1 MRKCAVGV
9 KMIPT
14 VTIFEGDDEM
24 GMSIRRIIRTLAIAL
39 TMIACVP
46 NLAFA
51 AGGSD
56 KGYTVSTDW
65 VSGTTTYSFTRTD
78 DVNSIVA
85 NVEGDT
91 ILDFSKVEGKSQ
103 RSLLVTVKPQAEG
116 STVTVIGDPDIE
128 HYVNFAVEGADTHL
142 VLKDFRTTSYVNFSS
157 ATGSPSLVYDGAC
170 ALDQLFASSGIEALE
185 IKSSSPT
192 SHLDFGSTSA
202 EIDLTLSGNISL
214 DGRISCS
221 TLIVRDATVVCT
233 DPTASNDYR
242 SIIANKIHIENAII
256 NDISSIASFDYL
268 TSDDS
273 QDEFSTSSIAIKN
286 STIAFNANVFEG
298 NTGTAVLGNS
308 HTINIEGS
316 TVYGINANLTG
327 CLGGTFQ
334 KIIIKDSEVHAKSR
348 NSAAIGP
355 SDTLYSRYDEMGI
368 KNPSITIDNSVVEA
382 ASTYGSAIGMPWIN
396 PSSSSS
402 KPTDDACHLSITISG
417 SSNVTATSVAS
428 AAIGSGAEISYN
440 KVPDGGVEI
449 EVGAGDITWG
459 GTSGL
464 SLLTSMLDLFGI
476 NSESE
481 AETDIVEASGLRDE
495 CSVTIS
501 GTPIINAKSGSM
513 AIYAGA
519 VSSPETNVV
528 QTTMVLEDAYGTYAP
543 YAMETPGAVTTSNGG
558 KIGELGYGYASVAT
572 TDIGAQDG
580 ALYYAGEALT
590 NVDTGDNDFAII
602 ESGIESFYATPTVS
616 ITGSIA
622 LTNSNGTAL
631 EGIAAVGTTLKVD
644 LSGLKPSQAAR
655 TAHDGSFDGLTFT
668 WYRNGQLVTGEA
680 GNTYKL
686 TDSDNGAVVYCIVSG
701 TGFFKG
707 SVTSEAVVVSSET
720 AVAAPKLASRTTTS
734 ITLQDAGA
742 GFEYQLV
749 GENSAWQA
757 SATFSNLKPGTSYVF
772 VQKDVSGL
780 VSIPVTFMTVSE
792 SPSKSAFTIDYV
804 NETLSFPAGVNLYAD
819 SDCTDQLNGNS
830 SKLSISISDLIGDT
844 QTSVYARYATADP
857 TDLQSVTVITI
868 PARPSAPALEG
879 LTPKVTSTSISFT
892 GESGVAYR
900 LLANGTE
907 VKRIDAGGTLATTFD
922 NLEPSTTYTL
932 QARREASNSGSGNF
946 RSAIS
951 SIDITTTAA
960 APEAPTLSA
969 SARRDGEGYESV
981 TVGFSWKIA
990 NTNGA
995 TIGDYTI
1002 LAKQTGVT
1010 GDPITIDTVDADE
1023 STYETNTATTTELV
1037 PGQTYEFWLQAA
1049 WSASDS
1055 AESGT
1060 IESNKVTIS
1069 LPNLLPDPSDFKI
1082 GYVAETLTVP
1092 DGVNL
1097 YADSDCTEQITLDE
1111 HHAAS
1116 ITAYIAQ
1123 ANETPNS
1130 LYARYAS
1137 ADGDTEAVTEIKI
1150 PERRPVSLDDPLSL
1164 KITYESIF
1172 IVELAY
1178 ENAQYELIF
1187 VGNTINP
1194 TESEITSSGRINIT
1208 WDGLESDTT
1217 YTLYKRLNAVEAT
1230 DGQKGSFAAETSRD
1244 ITTRQAVA
1252 STGHIMIPAGP
1263 SRSRQ
1268 YDLTSLLSGA
1278 AISSVKETDDP
1289 SSILQF
1295 CGTAPQNQSAIILQL
1310 WTTEAGKT
1318 ATIRVEAQQ
1327 PDEGVYLFL
1336 DITIETVDALA
1347 ESDDGTL
1354 WVRLALDDAQQE
1366 QVEQAIG
1373 ITSDGDTSLETAFAL
1388 SPMNPVGGAEI
1399 TDAAAQ
1405 AIVFEFPSD
1414 SGIKPGTYSV
1424 YRIDPDS
1431 HSATKIDATKSDS
1444 SVTFTTEG
1452 SSAWYAI
1459 AYTAPKPTSHA
1470 IVVEQTENGSVSV
1483 AQNAVAGE
1491 TIIVTPSPIQG
1502 FNLDALTIT
1511 SNDTDV
1517 PTTSNPDGTYT
1528 FTMPDADVRIVTTF
1542 TAITPT
1548 APTLSAQVGEEPG
1561 TIDVTWTQSTD
1572 NGAVIT
1578 SYSLAVTSNDG
1589 QHVEG
1594 SPFAVEPDQSSYQL
1608 TGLTQGASYTL
1619 QLTSYNHDASAA
1631 SNAVSVDL
1639 PEPEEPKYTVNIAE
1653 EIENGSITISPT
1665 MAQEGALV
1673 TITASPAEGY
1683 ELDSVDVTDVN
1694 GTSVTTAKQEDG
1706 TITFQMPA
1714 SNVNVTAAFKQVD
1727 TGEDIDDK
1735 DLNGQLDK
1743 VLDEADGQE
1752 NVDAISLKSGAYE
1765 LTEDLS
1771 VANIAQQHNVELMTN
1786 ALYIGTDSQ
1795 AATVN
1800 LDLNGYSL
1808 NSDTCAIIVTE
1819 SSTLNLYDS
1828 GSSATGDDNRVG
1840 TISGKTGL
1848 SYTEDGKTYVYAGG
1862 VGVYGTFNMYGGQIS
1877 GNTATGDEG
1886 YGGGV
1891 YVFGGAT
1898 FNMYGGE
1905 ISGNTASTMGG
1916 GVAVRSAGDSAPAP
1930 SPMKVEDAEIND
1942 WETVDGGDIT
1952 AEMSADIDLMST
1964 PGTESFD
1971 SSDGTFSLYGGTI
1984 SNNQAPVG
1992 AGVHAGGK
2000 VTINA
2005 YATFPQAI
2013 TVSANRNDNLYVPA
2027 EKTIDLKGAPVSGS
2041 NIGVTM
2047 ENGSGKF
2054 AYSDADTAR
2063 NALASF
2069 TSDNGSYYVAS
2080 QSDGLALV
2088 VVPPP
2093 TYEPD
2098 VEIPS
2103 EGGTVTI
2110 DPRYPIEGDKVT
2122 ITPVPDEGMTVDE
2135 VSVVDRD
2142 GEPIDLVDNGDGT
2155 WTYVQPADQVTITVT
2170 FVCDGGPLC
2179 PSAHLED
2186 VDQSLWYHLSID
2198 WAVTTGTLV
2207 GYDDGTFGPDNPI
2220 TRAEM
2225 ATVLWRISDEPQR
2238 TYDLPEDCD
2247 PEAFYAEAVA
2257 WALAEEVFHGYGDG
2271 STFGPDNPLTREQ
2284 AACVLKNSADKLGID
2299 TSARADLS
2307 GYPDADEVSEWAEES
2322 LAWAVASDILHGF
2335 ELEDGTREIQPLR
2348 ACTRAEMAALLMNL
2362 SEKA

>member
-1 MRKCAVGV
+1 ML
-9 KMIPT
+9 PT
-14 VTIFEGDDEM
+14 ITMFEGDDEM
-24 GMSIRRIIRTLAIAL
+24 GMSIRRIIRTLAIVL
-39 TMIACVP
+39 TMIVCVP

-51 AGGSD
+51 ADGSD

-65 VSGTTTYSFTRTD
+65 VSGTTTYSFTRTE
-78 DVNSIVA
+78 DVNSVVA
-85 NVEGDT
+85 DLEGDS
-91 ILDFSKVEGKSQ
+91 ILDFTKLNEFSEDT
-103 RSLLVTVKPQAEG
+103 LYVTVRPQAAD
-116 STVTVIGDPDIE
+116 STVTVVGNPNVTNRVSLTVKGCNTRLI
-128 HYVNFAVEGADTHL
+128 
-142 VLKDFRTTSYVNFSS
+142 LKDFNNSANINFRD
-157 ATGSPSLVYDGAC
+157 ATGTLSLVYDGMC
-170 ALDQLFASSGIEALE
+170 AIDQLVVDPACDSLNISASSQIA
-185 IKSSSPT
+185 
-192 SHLDFGSTSA
+192 HLDLWFIND
-202 EIDLTLSGNISL
+202 EIDLTLSGSI
-214 DGRISCS
+214 
-221 TLIVRDATVVCT
+221 TLKGSITCDKLTVHDAAIECT
-233 DPTASNDYR
+233 ETDVSNDYR
-242 SIIANKIHIENAII
+242 NFIASQIHIEDSSI
-256 NDISSIASFDYL
+256 DGISSITSFDYL

-334 KIIIKDSEVHAKSR
+334 EIIIKDSEVHAKSKK
-348 NSAAIGP
+348 SAAIGP
-355 SDTLYSRYDEMGI
+355 SDALYSRYDEMGI

-396 PSSSSS
+396 PSSSTSIA
-402 KPTDDACHLSITISG
+402 DACHLSISISG
-417 SSNVTATSVAS
+417 SSNVTATSIAS
-428 AAIGSGAEISYN
+428 AAIGSGAKVYTN
-440 KVPDGGVEI
+440 KVPEDGVEI

-459 GTSGL
+459 ETSSL
-464 SLLTSMLDLFGI
+464 SLLTSMLNLFGI
-476 NSESE
+476 NSTSK
-481 AETDIVEASGLRDE
+481 AETDIVKATGLRDE

-501 GTPIINAKSGSM
+501 GSPIINAKSGTM
-513 AIYAGA
+513 AIYAGT
-519 VSSPETNVV
+519 VSSPDTNVV
-528 QTTMVLEDAYGTYAP
+528 QTTMVLADASGTYAP

-602 ESGIESFYATPTVS
+602 ESGIESFYATPTVG

-668 WYRNGQLVTGEA
+668 WYRNGQLITGEA

-707 SVTSEAVVVSSET
+707 SVTSEAIVVSSET
-720 AVAAPKLASRTTTS
+720 TVAAPQLASRTTSS
-734 ITLQDAGA
+734 ITLQNAGA
-742 GFEYQLV
+742 GYEYQLV
-749 GENSAWQA
+749 GDNSTWQTNT
-757 SATFSNLKPGTSYVF
+757 TFEGLQPGTSYVF
-772 VQKDVSGL
+772 VQKNAAGL
-780 VSIPVTFMTVSE
+780 VSTPVTFMTVSG

-819 SDCTDQLNGNS
+819 SDCIDQLNGNS
-830 SKLSISISDLIGDT
+830 SKLSINISDLIGDT
-844 QTSVYARYATADP
+844 ATNVFARYATADP

-868 PARPSAPALEG
+868 PARPEG
-879 LTPKVTSTSISFT
+879 PTLDAAVITVTSSSISFT
-892 GESGVAYR
+892 GESDVSYR

-907 VKRIDAGGTLATTFD
+907 VKRIEAGGTLATTFD
-922 NLEPSTTYTL
+922 NLEPSITYTL

-946 RSAIS
+946 RSNIS
-951 SIDITTTAA
+951 SIDITTAA
-960 APEAPTLSA
+960 EAPEAPEFA
-969 SARRDGEGYESV
+969 VNAKRDGEGYQSV
-981 TVGFSWKIA
+981 TVGFSWTTGS
-990 NTNGA
+990 TNGA
-995 TIGDYTI
+995 TIKGYTI
-1002 LAKQTGVT
+1002 LAKQKDGT
-1010 GDPITIDTVDADE
+1010 DNPITIATVNSDQ
-1023 STYETNTATTTELV
+1023 STYETSTTATTALK
-1037 PGQTYEFWLQAA
+1037 PGQTYEFYLEVTWNAGED
-1049 WSASDS
+1049 SETSTVASNT
-1055 AESGT
+1055 AT
-1060 IESNKVTIS
+1060 IT
-1069 LPNLLPDPSDFKI
+1069 LPNLLPDPSAFTI
-1082 GYVAETLTVP
+1082 GYAAETLTVP
-1092 DGVNL
+1092 EGVNL
-1097 YADSDCTEQITLDE
+1097 YADSACTEQITLDGQ
-1111 HHAAS
+1111 HTAS

-1137 ADGDTEAVTEIKI
+1137 ADGDTEAVSEIEI
-1150 PERRPVSLDDPLSL
+1150 PNRRSVSLNGLIDLDVS
-1164 KITYESIF
+1164 YNSIR
-1172 IVELAY
+1172 IVDWASDKAE
-1178 ENAQYELIF
+1178 YELKRGDGT
-1187 VGNTINP
+1187 VEP
-1194 TESEITSSGRINIT
+1194 TRQTSNETRINIT
-1208 WDGLESDTT
+1208 WDGLEHSTT
-1217 YTLYKRLNAVEAT
+1217 YILHKRVEAVEAT
-1230 DGQKGSFAAETSRD
+1230 GDNKGSFAAETSRD
-1244 ITTRQAVA
+1244 ITTAYAETR
-1252 STGHIMIPAGP
+1252 TNTILIPAGT
-1263 SRSRQ
+1263 SETRQ
-1268 YDLTSLLSGA
+1268 YDLSPLLDGA
-1278 AISSVKETDDP
+1278 NISTVREVDDPNSILFRCSKDTQNASAIS
-1289 SSILQF
+1289 
-1295 CGTAPQNQSAIILQL
+1295 LQL
-1310 WTTEAGKT
+1310 LIAEAGKT

-1327 PDEGVYLFL
+1327 PDEGGYLFL

-1347 ESDDGTL
+1347 ESEDGTL
-1354 WVRLALDDAQQE
+1354 WVRSALNDTQQE
-1366 QVEQAIG
+1366 QIKQAIG
-1373 ITSDGDTSLETAFAL
+1373 ITPDGDASLEAAFVL
-1388 SPMNPVGGAEI
+1388 SPMNPVGGAGI

-1414 SGIKPGTYSV
+1414 SDIKVGAYSV

-1431 HSATKIDATKSDS
+1431 HSATKIDASKSDS
-1444 SVTFTTEG
+1444 SVTFTAKGT
-1452 SSAWYAI
+1452 SAWYAI
-1459 AYTAPKPTSHA
+1459 TYTAPEPTSHA
-1470 IVVEQTENGSVSV
+1470 IVVEQTENGTVSV
-1483 AQNAVAGE
+1483 VQNAVAGE
-1491 TIIVTPSPIQG
+1491 TITVTPSPMQG

-1511 SNDTDV
+1511 SNGTDV
-1517 PTTSNPDGTYT
+1517 PATPNSDGTYT
-1528 FTMPDADVRIVTTF
+1528 FTMPDADVRIVATF
-1542 TAITPT
+1542 TAITPE

-1594 SPFAVEPDQSSYQL
+1594 SPFAIKPDQSSYQL

-1619 QLTSYNHDASAA
+1619 QLTSYNHDVSAI
-1631 SNAVSVDL
+1631 SYAVSIDL
-1639 PEPEEPKYTVNIAE
+1639 PEPEEPEYTVNIAE
-1653 EIENGSITISPT
+1653 GIENGSITTSPT

-1683 ELDSVDVTDVN
+1683 ELDSVSVTDEN

-1714 SNVNVTAAFKQVD
+1714 SNVNVTAAFKQVE

-1735 DLNGQLDK
+1735 DLNGKLDK
-1743 VLDEADGQE
+1743 VLDKADGQE
-1752 NVDAISLKSGAYE
+1752 NVDAISLKTGAYE
-1765 LTEDLS
+1765 LTDDLS
-1771 VANIAQQHNVELMTN
+1771 VGSIADAHDVKLMTN
-1786 ALYIGTDSQ
+1786 TLYIGT
-1795 AATVN
+1795 AATPATVD
-1800 LDLNGYSL
+1800 LDLRGYSL
-1808 NSDTCAIIVTE
+1808 DADTCAIIVTE
-1819 SSTLNLYDS
+1819 DSTLNLYDS
-1828 GSSATGDDNRVG
+1828 GSSATGDDIRVG

-1848 SYTEDGKTYVYAGG
+1848 TYTEDGKTYVYAGG
-1862 VGVYGTFNMYGGQIS
+1862 VGVYGTFNMFGGQIS

-1891 YVFGGAT
+1891 YVFGGAA

-1916 GVAVRSAGDSAPAP
+1916 GVAVRSADDSAPAP
-1930 SPMKVEDAEIND
+1930 NPMKVGEAEIND

-1952 AEMSADIDLMST
+1952 AEMSIDIALMST
-1964 PGTESFD
+1964 PDTASFD
-1971 SSDGTFSLYGGTI
+1971 SSDGTFNLYGGTI

-1992 AGVHAGGK
+1992 AGVHVGGK
-2000 VTINA
+2000 VTVNA
-2005 YATFPQAI
+2005 DATSPQAI
-2013 TVSANRNDNLYVPA
+2013 TVTANKNDNLYVPA
-2027 EKTIDLKGAPVSGS
+2027 EKTIDLKEAPVSGS
-2041 NIGVTM
+2041 KIGVTM

-2054 AYSDADTAR
+2054 ADSNAGTAR

-2069 TSDNGSYYVAS
+2069 TSDNGSYYVTS

-2103 EGGTVTI
+2103 GGGSVTI

-2198 WAVTTGTLV
+2198 WAVTTGTFV
-2207 GYDDGTFGPDNPI
+2207 GYDDGTFGPDNPL

-2271 STFGPDNPLTREQ
+2271 STFGPDDPLTREQ

-2307 GYPDADEVSEWAEES
+2307 GFPDADEVSEWAEES

>member
-1 MRKCAVGV
+1 MRKCVVGV

-128 HYVNFAVEGADTHL
+128 HYVHFAVEGADTHL

-185 IKSSSPT
+185 IKGSSPT

-221 TLIVRDATVVCT
+221 TLIVRDATIVCT

-242 SIIANKIHIENAII
+242 SIIANKIHIENATI
-256 NDISSIASFDYL
+256 NDISSITSFDYL

-316 TVYGINANLTG
+316 TVYGINASLTG

-334 KIIIKDSEVHAKSR
+334 KIIIKDSEVHAKSK

-355 SDTLYSRYDEMGI
+355 SDTLYSQYDEMGI
-368 KNPSITIDNSVVEA
+368 KNPSITIENSVVEA

-396 PSSSSS
+396 PSSSTSIA
-402 KPTDDACHLSITISG
+402 DACYLSISISG
-417 SSNVTATSVAS
+417 SSNVTATSIAS
-428 AAIGSGAEISYN
+428 AAIGSGAEVYTN
-440 KVPDGGVEI
+440 KVPEDGVEI

-459 GTSGL
+459 GAS
-464 SLLTSMLDLFGI
+464 SFNLLTSMLDLFGI
-476 NSESE
+476 NSGSK
-481 AETDIVEASGLRDE
+481 AETAIVEASGLRDE

-501 GTPIINAKSGSM
+501 GSPIINAKSGSI

-543 YAMETPGAVTTSNGG
+543 YAMETPGAVTTSNGS

-590 NVDTGDNDFAII
+590 NVDTSDNDFAITG
-602 ESGIESFYATPTVS
+602 SGIESFYATPTVG

-655 TAHDGSFDGLTFT
+655 TANDGSFDGLTFT
-668 WYRNGQLVTGEA
+668 WYRNGQSIDGALK
-680 GNTYKL
+680 NTYSL
-686 TDSDNGAVVYCIVSG
+686 TDGDKDAIINCVVSG
-701 TGFFKG
+701 KGLFKG
-707 SVTSEAVVVSSET
+707 SVASDAVVVSSAST
-720 AVAAPKLASRTTTS
+720 AAAPKLASRTTSS
-734 ITLQDAGA
+734 ITLQGA
-742 GFEYQLV
+742 GEGYTYQLV
-749 GENSAWQA
+749 GENTSWQTNT
-757 SATFSNLKPGTSYVF
+757 TFSNLKPGTSYVF
-772 VQKDVSGL
+772 VQKNAAGL
-780 VSIPVTFMTVSE
+780 VSTPVTFMTVSE
-792 SPSKSAFTIDYV
+792 SPSKSAFTVDYV
-804 NETLSFPAGVNLYAD
+804 NETLSFPAGVNLYKD

-830 SKLSISISDLIGDT
+830 SKLSISISDLICDT
-844 QTSVYARYATADP
+844 PTSVYARYATADP

-868 PARPSAPALEG
+868 PARSVAPALEG
-879 LTPKVTSTSISFT
+879 LTSSVTSTSISFT

-907 VKRIDAGGTLATTFD
+907 VKRIDAGGTLTTKFD

-981 TVGFSWKIA
+981 TVGFSWTIA

-995 TIGDYTI
+995 TIDGYTI
-1002 LAKQTGVT
+1002 LAKQADGTEN
-1010 GDPITIDTVDADE
+1010 PITIASVDADE
-1023 STYETNTATTTELV
+1023 SSYETNTATTTDLV

-1055 AESGT
+1055 AENGT
-1060 IESNKVTIS
+1060 VESNKVTIS
-1069 LPNLLPDPSDFKI
+1069 LPNLLPDPSAFTI
-1082 GYVAETLTVP
+1082 GYAAETLTVP

-1097 YADSDCTEQITLDE
+1097 YADSDCTKQIKLDE
-1111 HHAAS
+1111 HHTAS

-1137 ADGDTEAVTEIKI
+1137 ADGDTEAVSEIEI
-1150 PERRPVSLDDPLSL
+1150 PNRRSVSLNGLIDLAVS
-1164 KITYESIF
+1164 YNSIR
-1172 IVELAY
+1172 IVDWASDKAE
-1178 ENAQYELIF
+1178 YELKRGDDT
-1187 VGNTINP
+1187 VEP
-1194 TESEITSSGRINIT
+1194 TRQTSDETSINIT

-1217 YTLYKRLNAVEAT
+1217 YTLYKRLNAVEAAE
-1230 DGQKGSFAAETSRD
+1230 GQKGSFAAETSRD
-1244 ITTRQAVA
+1244 ITTRQAVT
-1252 STGHIMIPAGP
+1252 STGRIMIPADQ
-1263 SRSRQ
+1263 SNSRQ
-1268 YDLTSLLSGA
+1268 YDLTGLLNGA

-1289 SSILQF
+1289 SRILRF
-1295 CGTAPQNQSAIILQL
+1295 CGTAPHNQSAIILQL

-1327 PDEGVYLFL
+1327 PDEGDYLFL
-1336 DITIETVDALA
+1336 DIKIEAVDTLA

-1354 WVRLALDDAQQE
+1354 WVRSALDDAQQE

-1373 ITSDGDTSLETAFAL
+1373 ITSDGDASLEAAFVL
-1388 SPMNPVGGAEI
+1388 SPMNPVGGAVI
-1399 TDAAAQ
+1399 TDAAEQ
-1405 AIVFEFPSD
+1405 TVEFELSSD

-1431 HSATKIDATKSDS
+1431 HSAAKIDASKSDS
-1444 SVTFTTEG
+1444 GVTFTAKG

-1459 AYTAPKPTSHA
+1459 AYTAPEPASHT
-1470 IVVEQTENGSVSV
+1470 IVIEQTENGSVSV
-1483 AQNAVAGE
+1483 AQNAIAGE
-1491 TIIVTPSPIQG
+1491 IITVTPIPTPG
-1502 FNLDALTIT
+1502 FYLEALTIT
-1511 SNDTDV
+1511 SNGTDV
-1517 PTTSNPDGTYT
+1517 PATPNPDGTYN
-1528 FTMPDADVRIVTTF
+1528 FIMPDADVRIVATF
-1542 TAITPT
+1542 TAITPE

-1594 SPFAVEPDQSSYQL
+1594 SPFAIKPDQSSYQL

-1619 QLTSYNHDASAA
+1619 QLTSYNHDASAI
-1631 SNAVSVDL
+1631 SYAVSIDL
-1639 PEPEEPKYTVNIAE
+1639 PEPEEPEYTVSIAGG
-1653 EIENGSITISPT
+1653 IENGTIAINPT
-1665 MAQEGALV
+1665 KAQEGALV

-1683 ELDSVDVTDVN
+1683 ELDSVDVIDVN
-1694 GTSVTTAKQEDG
+1694 GTSVTTAKQENG

-1714 SNVNVTAAFKQVD
+1714 SNVNVTAAFKQVE

-1735 DLNGQLDK
+1735 NLNGQLDK

-1752 NVDAISLKSGAYE
+1752 NVDAISLKTGVYE
-1765 LTEDLS
+1765 LTGDLS
-1771 VANIAQQHNVELMTN
+1771 IGSIADAHDVKLMTN
-1786 ALYIGTDSQ
+1786 TLYIGTDTTP
-1795 AATVN
+1795 AMVN
-1800 LDLNGYSL
+1800 LDLRGYSL
-1808 NSDTCAIIVTE
+1808 DADTCAIIVTE
-1819 SSTLNLYDS
+1819 GSTLNLYDS
-1828 GSSATGDDNRVG
+1828 GSSATGDDIRVG

-1848 SYTEDGKTYVYAGG
+1848 TYTEDGKTYVYAGG
-1862 VGVYGTFNMYGGQIS
+1862 VGVYGTFNMFGGQIS

-1891 YVFGGAT
+1891 YVFGGAA

-1916 GVAVRSAGDSAPAP
+1916 GVAVRSADDSAPAP
-1930 SPMKVEDAEIND
+1930 NPMKVEEAEINN

-1964 PGTESFD
+1964 PDTASFD
-1971 SSDGTFSLYGGTI
+1971 SSDGTFNLYGGTI

-2000 VTINA
+2000 VTVNA
-2005 YATFPQAI
+2005 DATSPQAI
-2013 TVSANRNDNLYVPA
+2013 TVTANKNDNLYVPA

-2041 NIGVTM
+2041 KIGVTM

-2054 AYSDADTAR
+2054 ADSNADTAR

-2098 VEIPS
+2098 VEIP
-2103 EGGTVTI
+2103 GGGGSVTI
-2110 DPRYPIEGDKVT
+2110 DPRYPVEGDKVT

-2198 WAVTTGTLV
+2198 WAVTTGALV

-2271 STFGPDNPLTREQ
+2271 STFGPNDPLIREQ
-2284 AACVLKNSADKLGID
+2284 AACVLKNSADRLGID

-2307 GYPDADEVSEWAEES
+2307 GYPDADEVSEWAEGS

>member
-1 MRKCAVGV
+1 
-9 KMIPT
+9 MIL
-14 VTIFEGDDEM
+14 TITMFEGDDEM
-24 GMSIRRIIRTLAIAL
+24 GMSIRRIIRTLAIVL
-39 TMIACVP
+39 TMIVCVP

-78 DVNSIVA
+78 DVNSVVA
-85 NVEGDT
+85 DLEGDS
-91 ILDFSKVEGKSQ
+91 ILDFTKLNEFSEDT
-103 RSLLVTVKPQAEG
+103 LYMTVRPQAAD
-116 STVTVIGDPDIE
+116 STVTVVGNPN
-128 HYVNFAVEGADTHL
+128 VTNRVSLTVEGCNTRL
-142 VLKDFRTTSYVNFSS
+142 ILKDFNNSANINFRD
-157 ATGSPSLVYDGAC
+157 ATGKLSLVYDGMC
-170 ALDQLFASSGIEALE
+170 AIDQLVVDPACDSLNISAASQIA
-185 IKSSSPT
+185 
-192 SHLDFGSTSA
+192 HLDLWFISD
-202 EIDLTLSGNISL
+202 EIDLTLSGSITLEGSITCDKL
-214 DGRISCS
+214 TVHDAAIECS
-221 TLIVRDATVVCT
+221 ET
-233 DPTASNDYR
+233 DVSNDYR
-242 SIIANKIHIENAII
+242 NFIANQIHIEDSSI
-256 NDISSIASFDYL
+256 DGISSITSFDYL
-268 TSDDS
+268 RSENS

-334 KIIIKDSEVHAKSR
+334 EIIIKDSEVHAKSK
-348 NSAAIGP
+348 NSAAIGT

-396 PSSSSS
+396 PSSSTSIA
-402 KPTDDACHLSITISG
+402 DACHLSISISG
-417 SSNVTATSVAS
+417 SSNVTATSIAS
-428 AAIGSGAEISYN
+428 AAIGSGAKVYTN
-440 KVPDGGVEI
+440 KVPEDGVEI

-459 GTSGL
+459 ETSSL
-464 SLLTSMLDLFGI
+464 SLLTSMLNLFGI
-476 NSESE
+476 NSTSK
-481 AETDIVEASGLRDE
+481 AETDIVKATGLRDE

-501 GTPIINAKSGSM
+501 GSPIINAKSGTM
-513 AIYAGA
+513 AIYAGT
-519 VSSPETNVV
+519 VSSPDTNVV
-528 QTTMVLEDAYGTYAP
+528 QTTMVLADASGTYAP

-602 ESGIESFYATPTVS
+602 ESGIESFYATPTVG

-668 WYRNGQLVTGEA
+668 WYRNGQLITGEA

-707 SVTSEAVVVSSET
+707 SVTSEAIVVSSET
-720 AVAAPKLASRTTTS
+720 TVAAPQLASRTTSS
-734 ITLQDAGA
+734 ITLQNAGA
-742 GFEYQLV
+742 GYEYQLV
-749 GENSAWQA
+749 GDNSTWQTNT
-757 SATFSNLKPGTSYVF
+757 TFEGLQPGTSYVF
-772 VQKDVSGL
+772 VQKNAAGL
-780 VSIPVTFMTVSE
+780 VSTPVTFMTVSG

-819 SDCTDQLNGNS
+819 SDCIDQLNGNS
-830 SKLSISISDLIGDT
+830 SKLSINISDLIGDT
-844 QTSVYARYATADP
+844 ATNVFARYATADP

-868 PARPSAPALEG
+868 PARPEG
-879 LTPKVTSTSISFT
+879 PTLDAAVITVTSSSISFT
-892 GESGVAYR
+892 GESDVSYR

-907 VKRIDAGGTLATTFD
+907 VKRIEAGGTLATTFD

-946 RSAIS
+946 RSNIS
-951 SIDITTTAA
+951 SIDITTAA
-960 APEAPTLSA
+960 EAPEAPEFA
-969 SARRDGEGYESV
+969 VNAKRDGEGYQSV
-981 TVGFSWKIA
+981 TVGFSWTTGS
-990 NTNGA
+990 TNGA
-995 TIGDYTI
+995 TIKGYTI
-1002 LAKQTGVT
+1002 LAKQKDGT
-1010 GDPITIDTVDADE
+1010 DNPITIATVNSDQ
-1023 STYETNTATTTELV
+1023 STYETSTTATTALK
-1037 PGQTYEFWLQAA
+1037 PGQTYEFYLEVTWNAGED
-1049 WSASDS
+1049 SETSTVASNT
-1055 AESGT
+1055 AT
-1060 IESNKVTIS
+1060 IT
-1069 LPNLLPDPSDFKI
+1069 LPNLLPDPSAFTI
-1082 GYVAETLTVP
+1082 GYAAETLTVP
-1092 DGVNL
+1092 EGVNL
-1097 YADSDCTEQITLDE
+1097 YADSACTEQITLDGQ
-1111 HHAAS
+1111 HTAS

-1137 ADGDTEAVTEIKI
+1137 ADGDTEAVSEIEI
-1150 PERRPVSLDDPLSL
+1150 PNRRSVSLNGLIDLDVS
-1164 KITYESIF
+1164 YNSIR
-1172 IVELAY
+1172 IVDWASDKAE
-1178 ENAQYELIF
+1178 YELKRGDGT
-1187 VGNTINP
+1187 VEP
-1194 TESEITSSGRINIT
+1194 TRQTSNETRINIT
-1208 WDGLESDTT
+1208 WDGLEHSTT
-1217 YTLYKRLNAVEAT
+1217 YILHKRVEAVEAT
-1230 DGQKGSFAAETSRD
+1230 GDNKGSFAAETSRD
-1244 ITTRQAVA
+1244 ITTAYAETR
-1252 STGHIMIPAGP
+1252 TNTILIPAGT
-1263 SRSRQ
+1263 SETRQ
-1268 YDLTSLLSGA
+1268 YDLSPLLDGA
-1278 AISSVKETDDP
+1278 NISTVREVDDPNSILFRCSKDTQNASAIS
-1289 SSILQF
+1289 
-1295 CGTAPQNQSAIILQL
+1295 LQL
-1310 WTTEAGKT
+1310 LIAEAGKT

-1327 PDEGVYLFL
+1327 PDEEGYLFL
-1336 DITIETVDALA
+1336 DIKIEAVDALA

-1354 WVRLALDDAQQE
+1354 WVRSALDDAQQE
-1366 QVEQAIG
+1366 QVDQAIG
-1373 ITSDGDTSLETAFAL
+1373 ITPDGDASLEAAFVL

-1405 AIVFEFPSD
+1405 PIVFEFPSD
-1414 SGIKPGTYSV
+1414 SDIKVGTYSV
-1424 YRIDPDS
+1424 YRIDPDL

-1444 SVTFTTEG
+1444 SVTFTAKG

-1459 AYTAPKPTSHA
+1459 AYTAPEPTSHT
-1470 IVVEQTENGSVSV
+1470 IVVEQTENGTVSV
-1483 AQNAVAGE
+1483 VQNATAGE
-1491 TIIVTPSPIQG
+1491 TITVKPSPTQG

-1511 SNDTDV
+1511 SNGTDV
-1517 PTTSNPDGTYT
+1517 PATPNSDGTYT
-1528 FTMPDADVRIVTTF
+1528 FTMPDADVRIVATF
-1542 TAITPT
+1542 TAITPE

-1561 TIDVTWTQSTD
+1561 AIDVTWTQSTD

-1594 SPFAVEPDQSSYQL
+1594 SPFAIKPDQSSYQL

-1619 QLTSYNHDASAA
+1619 QLTSYNRDASAI
-1631 SNAVSVDL
+1631 SNTVSVDL
-1639 PEPEEPKYTVNIAE
+1639 PEPEEPEYTVNIAE
-1653 EIENGSITISPT
+1653 GIENGTIAVSPT
-1665 MAQEGALV
+1665 KAQEGTLV

-1683 ELDSVDVTDVN
+1683 KLDSVSVTDVN

-1714 SNVNVTAAFKQVD
+1714 SNVTVTATFKQVD
-1727 TGEDIDDK
+1727 AGEDIDDK

-1752 NVDAISLKSGAYE
+1752 NVDAISLKTGAYE
-1765 LTEDLS
+1765 LTGDLS
-1771 VANIAQQHNVELMTN
+1771 IGDIANAHNVELMTN
-1786 ALYIGTDSQ
+1786 TLYIGTGTNP
-1795 AATVN
+1795 ATVD
-1800 LDLNGYSL
+1800 LDLRGYSL
-1808 NSDTCAIIVTE
+1808 DADTCAIIVTE
-1819 SSTLNLYDS
+1819 GSTLNLYDS
-1828 GSSATGDDNRVG
+1828 GSSATGDDVRIG

-1848 SYTEDGKTYVYAGG
+1848 SYTEDGKTYTYAGG

-1898 FNMYGGE
+1898 FKMYGGE
-1905 ISGNTASTMGG
+1905 ISGNAASTNGG
-1916 GVAVRSAGDSAPAP
+1916 GVAVRSADDSAPAP
-1930 SPMKVEDAEIND
+1930 NPMKVGDAEIND

-1952 AEMSADIDLMST
+1952 AEMSVDIDLMST
-1964 PGTESFD
+1964 PDTASFD
-1971 SSDGTFSLYGGTI
+1971 SSDGTFNLYGGTI

-1992 AGVHAGGK
+1992 AGVYAGGK
-2000 VTINA
+2000 VTVNVDE
-2005 YATFPQAI
+2005 TSPQAI
-2013 TVSANRNDNLYVPA
+2013 TVSANKNDNLYVPA
-2027 EKTIDLKGAPVSGS
+2027 EKTIDLKGAPVSGT

-2054 AYSDADTAR
+2054 ADSDADTAR

-2069 TSDNGSYYVAS
+2069 TSDNGSYYVTS

-2098 VEIPS
+2098 IEIP
-2103 EGGTVTI
+2103 GGGGSVTI
-2110 DPRYPIEGDKVT
+2110 DSRYPIEGDKVT
-2122 ITPVPDEGMTVDE
+2122 INPVPDEGMTVDE

-2225 ATVLWRISDEPQR
+2225 ATVLWRVSDEPQR

-2257 WALAEEVFHGYGDG
+2257 WALSEEVFHGYGDG
-2271 STFGPDNPLTREQ
+2271 STFGPDDPLTREQ
-2284 AACVLKNSADKLGID
+2284 AACVLKNSADRLGID

>member
-1 MRKCAVGV
+1 MGTSMRRFVRV
-9 KMIPT
+9 
-14 VTIFEGDDEM
+14 
-24 GMSIRRIIRTLAIAL
+24 LAITLMLVAS
-39 TMIACVP
+39 IP
-46 NLAFA
+46 SLAFA
-51 AGGSD
+51 ADGTD
-56 KGYTVSTDW
+56 RGYTVSTDW
-65 VSGTTTYSFTRTD
+65 ISGTTTYSFTRTE
-78 DVNSIVA
+78 DVNSVVA
-85 NVEGDT
+85 DVEGDS
-91 ILDFSKVEGKSQ
+91 ILDFSGINDSSEDT
-103 RSLLVTVKPQAEG
+103 LYVTVRPQASD
-116 STVTVIGDPDIE
+116 STVTVIGNPS
-128 HYVNFAVEGADTHL
+128 VTNKVSLTVEGAGTCL
-142 VLKDFRTTSYVNFSS
+142 ILKDFNNS
-157 ATGSPSLVYDGAC
+157 ANVSFNNVTGSPSLVYDGMC
-170 ALDQLFASSGIEALE
+170 AIDQLVARSGCDSLDISAATQ
-185 IKSSSPT
+185 T
-192 SHLDFGSTSA
+192 SHLDLWFLSD
-202 EIDLTLSGNISL
+202 EIDLTLSGSITL
-214 DGRISCS
+214 DGSITCDTLTIHDARIEC
-221 TLIVRDATVVCT
+221 TETTV
-233 DPTASNDYR
+233 SNDYR
-242 SIIANKIHIENAII
+242 NFIAKQVRIEDSTVNG
-256 NDISSIASFDYL
+256 ISSITSFDYFRGDI
-268 TSDDS
+268 TQED
-273 QDEFSTSSIAIKN
+273 FSTSSITIEK

-334 KIIIKDSEVHAKSR
+334 EIVIKDSEVHAKSK

-368 KNPSITIDNSVVEA
+368 KNPSITIENSVVEA

-440 KVPDGGVEI
+440 KVPDGGIEI

-459 GTSGL
+459 GASSL
-464 SLLTSMLDLFGI
+464 NLLTSMLNLFGI
-476 NSESE
+476 NSGSE
-481 AETDIVEASGLRDE
+481 AETAIVEASGLRDE

-501 GTPIINAKSGSM
+501 GSPIINAKSGSM

-519 VSSPETNVV
+519 VSSSDTNVV
-528 QTTMVLEDAYGTYAP
+528 QTTMVFADASGTYKP
-543 YAMETPGAVTTSNGG
+543 YAMISPGEVTTENGS

-572 TDIGAQDG
+572 TNIGAQTSG
-580 ALYYAGEALT
+580 SLEFEGETLT
-590 NVDTGDNDFAII
+590 NVDTGSKEFTIT
-602 ESGIESFYATPTVS
+602 GFGVESFYVTPTVGIS
-616 ITGSIA
+616 GNVG
-622 LTNSNGTAL
+622 LTDSNGAAL
-631 EGIAAVGTTLKVD
+631 EGTAAVGKTLKVNLND
-644 LSGLKPSQAAR
+644 LQPTQATQR
-655 TAHDGSFDGLTFT
+655 GVDGSYEGLTFA
-668 WYRNGQLVTGEA
+668 WYRDGQPIEGETK
-680 GNTYKL
+680 NSYSL
-686 TDSDNGAVVYCIVSG
+686 TNNDNDKVVYCVVSG

-720 AVAAPKLASRTTTS
+720 TASVPQLASRTTSS
-734 ITLQDAGA
+734 ITLQNAGA
-742 GFEYQLV
+742 GYEYRLV
-749 GENSAWQA
+749 GKSSSWQ
-757 SATFSNLKPGTSYVF
+757 STTTFNNLRPGTSYVF
-772 VQKDVSGL
+772 VQKDASGL

-792 SPSKSAFTIDYV
+792 SPSKSAFTIDYI
-804 NETLSFPAGVNLYAD
+804 NEALSFPAGVNLYAG
-819 SDCTDQLNGNS
+819 SDCTDQLNENS

-844 QTSVYARYATADP
+844 PTNVYARYATADP
-857 TDLQSVTVITI
+857 TDLQSVAEITI
-868 PARPSAPALEG
+868 PARPAAPALEG
-879 LTPKVTSTSISFT
+879 LTPTVTSTSISFT
-892 GESGVAYR
+892 GNEDIAYR
-900 LLANGTE
+900 LLANGAE
-907 VKRIDAGGTLATTFD
+907 VKRIDAGGTPAITFD

-932 QARREASNSGSGNF
+932 QARREANNSGSGNF

-951 SIDITTTAA
+951 SIDISTTAA

-981 TVGFSWKIA
+981 TVGFSWTIA

-995 TIGDYTI
+995 TIGSYTI

-1010 GDPITIDTVDADE
+1010 GDPITIDTVDAAK
-1023 STYETNTATTTELV
+1023 STYETNAATTTDLV
-1037 PGQTYEFWLQAA
+1037 PGQAYEFWLQAA

-1060 IESNKVTIS
+1060 VESNQVTIT
-1069 LPNLLPDPSDFKI
+1069 LPNLLPDPSAFTI
-1082 GYVAETLTVP
+1082 GYAAETLTVP
-1092 DGVNL
+1092 EGVNL
-1097 YADSDCTEQITLDE
+1097 YADSGCSKQITLDE
-1111 HHAAS
+1111 HHTAS

-1137 ADGDTEAVTEIKI
+1137 AGNDIEAVTEIEI
-1150 PERRPVSLDDPLSL
+1150 PKRRSVSLDKPINLAVS
-1164 KITYESIF
+1164 YNSIR
-1172 IVELAY
+1172 IVDWASDKAE
-1178 ENAQYELIF
+1178 YELKRGDDT
-1187 VGNTINP
+1187 VKP
-1194 TESEITSSGRINIT
+1194 TRQTSDENRINIT
-1208 WDGLESDTT
+1208 WDGLERSTT
-1217 YTLYKRLNAVEAT
+1217 YILHKRVEAVEAT
-1230 DGQKGSFAAETSRD
+1230 GDNKGSFAAETSRD
-1244 ITTRQAVA
+1244 ITTRQVVA
-1252 STGHIMIPAGP
+1252 STGRIMIPAGP

-1278 AISSVKETDDP
+1278 AISSVKETNDP

-1310 WTTEAGKT
+1310 WTTEAGET

-1327 PDEGVYLFL
+1327 PDEGDYLFL
-1336 DITIETVDALA
+1336 DITIEAVDALA

-1354 WVRLALDDAQQE
+1354 WVRSALNDTQQE
-1366 QVEQAIG
+1366 QIKQAIG
-1373 ITSDGDTSLETAFAL
+1373 ITSDGETSLETAFAL
-1388 SPMNPVGGAEI
+1388 SPMNPVGGSEI
-1399 TDAAAQ
+1399 TNAAEQ
-1405 AIVFEFPSD
+1405 TVEFELSSD

-1424 YRIDPDS
+1424 YRIDPNS
-1431 HSATKIDATKSDS
+1431 HSAAKIDASKSDS
-1444 SVTFTTEG
+1444 GVTFTAKG

-1459 AYTAPKPTSHA
+1459 AYTVPEPTSHA

-1483 AQNAVAGE
+1483 AQNAIVGE
-1491 TIIVTPSPIQG
+1491 IITVTPRPTPG
-1502 FNLDALTIT
+1502 FYLEALTIT
-1511 SNDTDV
+1511 SNGTNV
-1517 PTTSNPDGTYT
+1517 PATPNSDGTYT
-1528 FTMPDADVRIVTTF
+1528 FTMPDADVRIVATF
-1542 TAITPT
+1542 TAITPD

-1589 QHVEG
+1589 RHVEG

-1608 TGLTQGASYTL
+1608 TGLTQGESFTL

-1631 SNAVSVDL
+1631 SIAVSIDL
-1639 PEPEEPKYTVNIAE
+1639 PEPEEPEYTVNIAE
-1653 EIENGSITISPT
+1653 GIENGAIAVSPT
-1665 MAQEGALV
+1665 KAQEGTLV

-1714 SNVNVTAAFKQVD
+1714 SNVNVTAAFKQVE

-1735 DLNGQLDK
+1735 NLNGQLDK

-1752 NVDAISLKSGAYE
+1752 NVDAISLKTGAYE
-1765 LTEDLS
+1765 LTGDLS
-1771 VANIAQQHNVELMTN
+1771 IGDIANAHNVELMTN
-1786 ALYIGTDSQ
+1786 TLYIGTGTTPE
-1795 AATVN
+1795 TVA
-1800 LDLNGYSL
+1800 LDLRGYSL
-1808 NSDTCAIIVTE
+1808 DADTCAIIVTE
-1819 SSTLNLYDS
+1819 GSTLNLYDS
-1828 GSSATGDDNRVG
+1828 GSSSTGDDSHVG

-1848 SYTEDGKTYVYAGG
+1848 SYTQDGRTYTYAGG
-1862 VGVYGTFNMYGGQIS
+1862 VGVYGTFNMHGGSIAN
-1877 GNTATGDEG
+1877 NTATGDEG

-1905 ISGNTASTMGG
+1905 ISGNSATTFGG
-1916 GVAVRSAGDSAPAP
+1916 GVAVRSADDTTPAP
-1930 SPMKVEDAEIND
+1930 NPMKIGDAEIDD
-1942 WETVDGGDIT
+1942 WEIVDGGDIT
-1952 AEMSADIDLMST
+1952 AEMSLDIDLMST
-1964 PGTESFD
+1964 PDATSFD
-1971 SSDGTFSLYGGTI
+1971 SSDGTFNLYGGII
-1984 SNNQAPVG
+1984 SNNSAPSG
-1992 AGVHAGGK
+1992 AGIYVGGSINISSNATAPEAIN
-2000 VTINA
+2000 VT
-2005 YATFPQAI
+2005 
-2013 TVSANRNDNLYVPA
+2013 ANKSDNLYVPA
-2027 EKTIDLKGAPVSGS
+2027 NRMVTVPGAPTSGS
-2041 NIGVTM
+2041 KIGVTM
-2047 ENGSGKF
+2047 EHGSGKF
-2054 AYSDADTAR
+2054 ADATADIAR
-2063 NALASF
+2063 GALASF
-2069 TSDNGSYYVAS
+2069 TSDNGSYYVTS

-2098 VEIPS
+2098 VEIP
-2103 EGGTVTI
+2103 GGGGSVTI

-2135 VSVVDRD
+2135 AFVVDRD

-2271 STFGPDNPLTREQ
+2271 STFGPDDPLTREQ
-2284 AACVLKNSADKLGID
+2284 AACVLKNSADRLGID

-2322 LAWAVASDILHGF
+2322 LAWAVASDILHGC

>member
-1 MRKCAVGV
+1 
-9 KMIPT
+9 
-14 VTIFEGDDEM
+14 M
-24 GMSIRRIIRTLAIAL
+24 GMSIRRIIRTLAIVL
-39 TMIACVP
+39 TMIVCVP

-56 KGYTVSTDW
+56 KGYSVSTDW

-116 STVTVIGDPDIE
+116 STVTVIGDPNIE
-128 HYVNFAVEGADTHL
+128 HYVNIAVEGTDTHL
-142 VLKDFRTTSYVNFSS
+142 VLKDFRTTSYVSFSS
-157 ATGSPSLVYDGAC
+157 ATGSPSLVYDGVC
-170 ALDQLFASSGIEALE
+170 ALNLLFANSGIETLE
-185 IKSSSPT
+185 IKGSSPT

-202 EIDLTLSGNISL
+202 EIDLILSGNISL
-214 DGRISCS
+214 NGSVSCDKL
-221 TLIVRDATVVCT
+221 TVCDATIVCT
-233 DPTASNDYR
+233 DPTATNDYR
-242 SIIANKIHIENAII
+242 NVIANKIHIENTTI
-256 NDISSIASFDYL
+256 NDISSITSFDYL

-286 STIAFNANVFEG
+286 STIVFNANVFEG

-334 KIIIKDSEVHAKSR
+334 KIIIKDSEVHARSR

-368 KNPSITIDNSVVEA
+368 KNPSITIYNSVVEA

-396 PSSSSS
+396 PSSSTSIA
-402 KPTDDACHLSITISG
+402 DACHLSISISG
-417 SSNVTATSVAS
+417 SSNVTATSIAS
-428 AAIGSGAEISYN
+428 AAIGSGAEVYTN
-440 KVPDGGVEI
+440 KVPEDGVEI

-459 GTSGL
+459 GTSSL
-464 SLLTSMLDLFGI
+464 SLLSSMLDLFGI

-513 AIYAGA
+513 AIYAGKI
-519 VSSPETNVV
+519 SSPDTNVV
-528 QTTMVLEDAYGTYAP
+528 QTTMVLADASGTYAP
-543 YAMETPGAVTTSNGG
+543 YAMETPGAVTTTNGT

-580 ALYYAGEALT
+580 ALKYGDEELT
-590 NVDTGDNDFAII
+590 NVDTGNNDFTISG
-602 ESGIESFYATPTVS
+602 SGIESFYATPTLS
-616 ITGSIA
+616 ISGNIELTDASGS
-622 LTNSNGTAL
+622 AL
-631 EGIAAVGTTLKVD
+631 EGTVTPGTTLKVN
-644 LSGLKPSQAAR
+644 LNGLKPSQAAR
-655 TAHDGSFDGLTFT
+655 TANDGSFDGLTFT
-668 WYRNGQLVTGEA
+668 WYRNGQSIDGALK
-680 GNTYKL
+680 NTYSL
-686 TDSDNGAVVYCIVSG
+686 TDGDKDAIINCVVSG
-701 TGFFKG
+701 KGFFKG
-707 SVTSEAVVVSSET
+707 SVASDAVVVSSAST
-720 AVAAPKLASRTTTS
+720 AAAPKLASRTTSS
-734 ITLQDAGA
+734 ITLQGA
-742 GFEYQLV
+742 GEGYTYQLV
-749 GENSAWQA
+749 GENTSWQTNT
-757 SATFSNLKPGTSYVF
+757 TFSNLKPGTSYVF
-772 VQKDVSGL
+772 VQKNASGIVST
-780 VSIPVTFMTVSE
+780 PVTFMTVSE
-792 SPSKSAFTIDYV
+792 SPSKSAFTIDNV
-804 NETLSFPAGVNLYAD
+804 NETLSFPAGVNLYSD
-819 SDCTDQLNGNS
+819 SDCTYQLNGNS

-844 QTSVYARYATADP
+844 QKSVYARYATADP

-868 PARPSAPALEG
+868 PARPAAPALEG
-879 LTPKVTSTSISFT
+879 LTPMVTSTSISFT
-892 GESGVAYR
+892 GDSDVSYR
-900 LLANGTE
+900 LLANGAE
-907 VKRIDAGGTLATTFD
+907 VKRVDAGGTLAITFD
-922 NLEPSTTYTL
+922 NLKPSTAYTL
-932 QARREASNSGSGNF
+932 QARCEASNSGSGNF

-951 SIDITTTAA
+951 SIDIITAA
-960 APEAPTLSA
+960 TAPEAPALSA

-981 TVGFSWKIA
+981 TVGFSWTMA

-995 TIGDYTI
+995 TIGGYTI
-1002 LAKQTGVT
+1002 LAKQADGAEN
-1010 GDPITIDTVDADE
+1010 PITIASVDADE
-1023 STYETNTATTTELV
+1023 SSYETNTATITDLV

-1055 AESGT
+1055 AENGT
-1060 IESNKVTIS
+1060 IESNQMTIT

-1097 YADSDCTEQITLDE
+1097 YADSACTEQITLDGQ
-1111 HHAAS
+1111 HTAS

-1123 ANETPNS
+1123 ANENPNS

-1137 ADGDTEAVTEIKI
+1137 ADGDTEAVTEIEI
-1150 PERRPVSLDDPLSL
+1150 PKRRPVSLDDPLSL

-1187 VGNTINP
+1187 AGNTINP

-1310 WTTEAGKT
+1310 WTTEAEKT

-1327 PDEGVYLFL
+1327 PDEGDYLFL
-1336 DITIETVDALA
+1336 DITIEAVDALA

-1354 WVRLALDDAQQE
+1354 WVRSALDDTQQE
-1366 QVEQAIG
+1366 QIKQAIG

-1388 SPMNPVGGAEI
+1388 SPMNPVGGSEI
-1399 TDAAAQ
+1399 TNAAEQ
-1405 AIVFEFPSD
+1405 TVEFELSSD

-1431 HSATKIDATKSDS
+1431 HSATKIDASKSDS
-1444 SVTFTTEG
+1444 GVTFTAKG

-1459 AYTAPKPTSHA
+1459 TYTAPEPTSHA
-1470 IVVEQTENGSVSV
+1470 IVVEQTENGTVSV
-1483 AQNAVAGE
+1483 AQNAIAE
-1491 TIIVTPSPIQG
+1491 EIITVTPIPTPG
-1502 FNLDALTIT
+1502 FYLDALTIT
-1511 SNDTDV
+1511 SNGTDV

-1528 FTMPDADVRIVTTF
+1528 FTMPDADVRIVATF
-1542 TAITPT
+1542 TAITPN

-1594 SPFAVEPDQSSYQL
+1594 SPLAVEPDQSSYQL
-1608 TGLTQGASYTL
+1608 TGLTQGERYTL

-1631 SNAVSVDL
+1631 SIAVSIDL
-1639 PEPEEPKYTVNIAE
+1639 PEPEEPEYTVNIAE
-1653 EIENGSITISPT
+1653 GIENGAIAVSPT
-1665 MAQEGALV
+1665 KAQEGTLV

-1735 DLNGQLDK
+1735 DLNGQLDN

-1752 NVDAISLKSGAYE
+1752 NVDAISLKTGAYE
-1765 LTEDLS
+1765 LTSDLS
-1771 VANIAQQHNVELMTN
+1771 VGSIADAHDVKLMTN
-1786 ALYIGTDSQ
+1786 TLYIGTDTTP
-1795 AATVN
+1795 ATVD
-1800 LDLNGYSL
+1800 LDLRGYSL
-1808 NSDTCAIIVTE
+1808 DADTCAIIVTE
-1819 SSTLNLYDS
+1819 GSMLNLYDS
-1828 GSSATGDDNRVG
+1828 GSSATGDDVRVG

-1848 SYTEDGKTYVYAGG
+1848 TYTEDGKTYVYAGG
-1862 VGVYGTFNMYGGQIS
+1862 VGVYGTFNMFGGQIS

-1891 YVFGGAT
+1891 YVFGGAA
-1898 FNMYGGE
+1898 FNMFGGE
-1905 ISGNTASTMGG
+1905 ISGNAASTNGG
-1916 GVAVRSAGDSAPAP
+1916 GVAVRSADDSAPAP
-1930 SPMKVEDAEIND
+1930 SSMKVGDAEIND

-1952 AEMSADIDLMST
+1952 AEMSVDIALMST
-1964 PGTESFD
+1964 PDTASFD
-1971 SSDGTFSLYGGTI
+1971 SSDGTFNLYGGTI

-1992 AGVHAGGK
+1992 AGVHVGGK
-2000 VTINA
+2000 VTVNA
-2005 YATFPQAI
+2005 DATPPQAI
-2013 TVSANRNDNLYVPA
+2013 IVSANRNDNLYVPA

-2054 AYSDADTAR
+2054 ADSDADTAR

-2098 VEIPS
+2098 VEIP
-2103 EGGTVTI
+2103 GGGGSVTI
-2110 DPRYPIEGDKVT
+2110 DPRYPVEGDKVT

-2135 VSVVDRD
+2135 VFVVDRD

-2271 STFGPDNPLTREQ
+2271 STFGPDDLLTREQ
-2284 AACVLKNSADKLGID
+2284 AACVLKNSADRLGID

-2307 GYPDADEVSEWAEES
+2307 RYPDADEVSEWAEES

>member
-1 MRKCAVGV
+1 MRKCVVGV
-9 KMIPT
+9 KMLPT
-14 VTIFEGDDEM
+14 ITMFEGDDEM
-24 GMSIRRIIRTLAIAL
+24 GMSIRRIIRTLAIVL
-39 TMIACVP
+39 TMIVCVP

-51 AGGSD
+51 ADGSD

-65 VSGTTTYSFTRTD
+65 VSGTTTYSFTRTE
-78 DVNSIVA
+78 DVNSVVA
-85 NVEGDT
+85 DLEGDS
-91 ILDFSKVEGKSQ
+91 ILDFTKLNEFSEDT
-103 RSLLVTVKPQAEG
+103 LYVTVRPQAAD
-116 STVTVIGDPDIE
+116 STVTVVGNPN
-128 HYVNFAVEGADTHL
+128 VTNRVSLTVEGCNTRL
-142 VLKDFRTTSYVNFSS
+142 ILKDFNNSANINFRG
-157 ATGSPSLVYDGAC
+157 ATGTLSLVYDGMC
-170 ALDQLFASSGIEALE
+170 AIDQLVVDPACDSLKISASSQIA
-185 IKSSSPT
+185 
-192 SHLDFGSTSA
+192 HLDLWFIND
-202 EIDLTLSGNISL
+202 EIDLTLSGSI
-214 DGRISCS
+214 
-221 TLIVRDATVVCT
+221 TLKGSITCDKLTVHDAAIECT
-233 DPTASNDYR
+233 ETDVSNDYR
-242 SIIANKIHIENAII
+242 NFIANQIHIEDSSI
-256 NDISSIASFDYL
+256 DGISSITSFDYL

-396 PSSSSS
+396 PSSSTSIA
-402 KPTDDACHLSITISG
+402 DACHLSISISG
-417 SSNVTATSVAS
+417 SSNVTATSIAS
-428 AAIGSGAEISYN
+428 AAIGSGAEVYTN
-440 KVPDGGVEI
+440 KVPEDGVEI

-459 GTSGL
+459 GASSLNLL
-464 SLLTSMLDLFGI
+464 SSMLNLFGI
-476 NSESE
+476 NSTSK
-481 AETDIVEASGLRDE
+481 AETDIVKATGLRDE

-501 GTPIINAKSGSM
+501 GTPIINAKSGSI

-519 VSSPETNVV
+519 VSSPENNVV

-602 ESGIESFYATPTVS
+602 ESGIESFYATPTVG

-707 SVTSEAVVVSSET
+707 SVTSEAIVVSSET
-720 AVAAPKLASRTTTS
+720 TVAAPQLASRTTSS
-734 ITLQDAGA
+734 ITLQDAGE
-742 GFEYQLV
+742 GYEYQLV
-749 GENSAWQA
+749 GENSAWQTNT
-757 SATFSNLKPGTSYVF
+757 TFSNLKPGTSYVF
-772 VQKDVSGL
+772 VQKNASGL
-780 VSIPVTFMTVSE
+780 VSTPVTFMTVSE

-804 NETLSFPAGVNLYAD
+804 NETLSFPAGVDLY
-819 SDCTDQLNGNS
+819 SDKECNQPLNGNS

-844 QTSVYARYATADP
+844 QKSVYARYATADP

-868 PARPSAPALEG
+868 PARPAAPALEG
-879 LTPKVTSTSISFT
+879 LTPMVTSTSISFT
-892 GESGVAYR
+892 GDSDVSYR
-900 LLANGTE
+900 LLANGAE
-907 VKRIDAGGTLATTFD
+907 VKRVDAGGTLAITFD
-922 NLEPSTTYTL
+922 NLKPSTAYTL
-932 QARREASNSGSGNF
+932 QARCEASNSGSGNF

-951 SIDITTTAA
+951 SIDITTAA
-960 APEAPTLSA
+960 TAPEAPALSA

-981 TVGFSWKIA
+981 TVGFSWTIA

-995 TIGDYTI
+995 TIGGYTI
-1002 LAKQTGVT
+1002 LAKQADGAEN
-1010 GDPITIDTVDADE
+1010 PITIASVDADE
-1023 STYETNTATTTELV
+1023 SSYETNTATTTELV

-1049 WSASDS
+1049 WSVSDS
-1055 AESGT
+1055 AENGT
-1060 IESNKVTIS
+1060 VESNKVTIS
-1069 LPNLLPDPSDFKI
+1069 LPNLLPDPSVFKI
-1082 GYVAETLTVP
+1082 GYIAETLTVP

-1097 YADSDCTEQITLDE
+1097 YADSDCTKQIILDE
-1111 HHAAS
+1111 HHTAS

-1137 ADGDTEAVTEIKI
+1137 ADGDTEAVSEIEI
-1150 PERRPVSLDDPLSL
+1150 PNRPSVSLNGLIDLDVS
-1164 KITYESIF
+1164 YNSIR
-1172 IVELAY
+1172 IVDWASDKAE
-1178 ENAQYELIF
+1178 YELKRGDDT
-1187 VGNTINP
+1187 VEP
-1194 TESEITSSGRINIT
+1194 TRQTSDETRINIT
-1208 WDGLESDTT
+1208 WDGLEHSTT
-1217 YTLYKRLNAVEAT
+1217 YILHKRVEAVEAT
-1230 DGQKGSFAAETSRD
+1230 GDNKGSFAAETSRD
-1244 ITTRQAVA
+1244 ITTAYAETR
-1252 STGHIMIPAGP
+1252 TNTILIPAGT
-1263 SRSRQ
+1263 SETRQ
-1268 YDLTSLLSGA
+1268 YDLSPLLDGA
-1278 AISSVKETDDP
+1278 NISTVREVDDPNSILFRCSKDTQNASAIS
-1289 SSILQF
+1289 
-1295 CGTAPQNQSAIILQL
+1295 LQL
-1310 WTTEAGKT
+1310 LIAEAGKT

-1327 PDEGVYLFL
+1327 PDEGGYLFL
-1336 DITIETVDALA
+1336 DITIEAVDALA

-1354 WVRLALDDAQQE
+1354 WVRSALDDAQQE
-1366 QVEQAIG
+1366 QIKQAIG

-1399 TDAAAQ
+1399 TDAAEQ
-1405 AIVFEFPSD
+1405 TVEFELSSD

-1424 YRIDPDS
+1424 YRIDPNS
-1431 HSATKIDATKSDS
+1431 HSAAKIDASKSDS
-1444 SVTFTTEG
+1444 GVTFTAKG

-1459 AYTAPKPTSHA
+1459 AYTAPEPTSHA

-1491 TIIVTPSPIQG
+1491 TITVTPSPIQG

-1511 SNDTDV
+1511 SNGTDV
-1517 PTTSNPDGTYT
+1517 PATPNSDGTYA
-1528 FTMPDADVRIVTTF
+1528 FTMPDADVRIVATF
-1542 TAITPT
+1542 AAITPD

-1594 SPFAVEPDQSSYQL
+1594 SPLAINPDQSSYQL

-1619 QLTSYNHDASAA
+1619 QLTSYNHDTS
-1631 SNAVSVDL
+1631 AVSNEVAVTL
-1639 PEPEEPKYTVNIAE
+1639 PEPEQPRFTVSVASDIKHGTVAV
-1653 EIENGSITISPT
+1653 SPDQ
-1665 MAQEGALV
+1665 AQEGALV
-1673 TITASPAEGY
+1673 TVTASPEEGY
-1683 ELDSVDVTDVN
+1683 ELESVGASAEDGSSITP
-1694 GTSVTTAKQEDG
+1694 AKQDDG
-1706 TITFQMPA
+1706 SFTFQMPA
-1714 SNVNVTAAFKQVD
+1714 SDVTVTASFKQKE
-1727 TGEDIDDK
+1727 TGEDVDDK

-1743 VLDEADGQE
+1743 AFD
-1752 NVDAISLKSGAYE
+1752 DAQGGIDAVSLKTGTYE

-1819 SSTLNLYDS
+1819 GSTLNLYDS
-1828 GSSATGDDNRVG
+1828 GSSATGDDVRVG

-1930 SPMKVEDAEIND
+1930 SPMKVEDAEITD

-1952 AEMSADIDLMST
+1952 AEMSVDIALMST
-1964 PGTESFD
+1964 PDTASFD
-1971 SSDGTFSLYGGTI
+1971 SSDGTFNLYGGTI

-1992 AGVHAGGK
+1992 AGVYVGGK
-2000 VTINA
+2000 VTVNA
-2005 YATFPQAI
+2005 TSPQAI
-2013 TVSANRNDNLYVPA
+2013 IVSANRNDNLYVPA

-2054 AYSDADTAR
+2054 ADSDADTAC

-2098 VEIPS
+2098 VEIP
-2103 EGGTVTI
+2103 GGGGSVTI
-2110 DPRYPIEGDKVT
+2110 DRRYPVEGDKVT

-2135 VSVVDRD
+2135 VFVVDGD

-2179 PSAHLED
+2179 PSDHLED

-2238 TYDLPEDCD
+2238 AYDLPEDCD

-2271 STFGPDNPLTREQ
+2271 STFGPDDPLTREQ
-2284 AACVLKNSADKLGID
+2284 AACVLKNSADRLGID

>member
-1 MRKCAVGV
+1 
-9 KMIPT
+9 
-14 VTIFEGDDEM
+14 M
-24 GMSIRRIIRTLAIAL
+24 GMSIRRIIRTLAIVL
-39 TMIACVP
+39 TMIVCVP

-51 AGGSD
+51 ADGSD

-65 VSGTTTYSFTRTD
+65 VSGTTTYSFTRTE

-116 STVTVIGDPDIE
+116 STVTVIGDPNIE
-128 HYVNFAVEGADTHL
+128 HYVNLAVEGADTHL
-142 VLKDFRTTSYVNFSS
+142 VLKDFRTTSYVSFSS
-157 ATGSPSLVYDGAC
+157 ATGSPSLMYDGVC
-170 ALDQLFASSGIEALE
+170 ALDQLLANPGIEALE
-185 IKSSSPT
+185 IKGSSPT
-192 SHLDFGSTSA
+192 SHLDFGSTSS
-202 EIDLTLSGNISL
+202 EINLTMSGNISL

-221 TLIVRDATVVCT
+221 TLTVRDATIVCT
-233 DPTASNDYR
+233 DPTTSNDYR
-242 SIIANKIHIENAII
+242 SIIANKIHIENAAI
-256 NDISSIASFDYL
+256 NDISSITSFDYL
-268 TSDDS
+268 TSDES
-273 QDEFSTSSIAIKN
+273 RDELSTSSIAIKN

-298 NTGTAVLGNS
+298 NAGTAVLGNS

-334 KIIIKDSEVHAKSR
+334 EIIIKDSEVHAKSKR
-348 NSAAIGP
+348 SAAIGP
-355 SDTLYSRYDEMGI
+355 SDSLYGRYEDMGI
-368 KNPSITIDNSVVEA
+368 ENPSIIIENSVVEA

-396 PSSSSS
+396 PSNS
-402 KPTDDACHLSITISG
+402 TAIDDACHLSISISG
-417 SSNVTATSVAS
+417 SSNVTATSIAS
-428 AAIGSGAEISYN
+428 AAIGSGAEVYSN
-440 KVPDGGVEI
+440 KVPEDGVEI

-459 GTSGL
+459 GASSL
-464 SLLTSMLDLFGI
+464 SLLESVLDILGI
-476 NSESE
+476 NSKSK
-481 AETDIVEASGLRDE
+481 AETDIVKASGLRDE
-495 CSVTIS
+495 CSLTIS
-501 GTPIINAKSGSM
+501 GTPIINAKSGTM
-513 AIYAGA
+513 AIYAGT
-519 VSSPETNVV
+519 VSSPKTNVV
-528 QTTMVLEDAYGTYAP
+528 QTTMVLADASGTYAP
-543 YAMETPGAVTTSNGG
+543 YAMETPGAVTTSNGS

-580 ALYYAGEALT
+580 ALYYAGDVLT
-590 NVDTGDNDFAII
+590 NVDAESNDFSITG
-602 ESGIESFYATPTVS
+602 SGIESFYATPTLS
-616 ITGSIA
+616 ISGSIE
-622 LTNSNGTAL
+622 LTDASGLAL
-631 EGIAAVGTTLKVD
+631 EGIVTPGTTLKVD
-644 LSGLKPSQAAR
+644 PNGLKPSQAAQ
-655 TAHDGSFDGLTFT
+655 TAYDGSYNGLTFT
-668 WYRNGQLVTGEA
+668 WYRNGQPINGALK
-680 GNTYKL
+680 NTYSL
-686 TDSDNGAVVYCIVSG
+686 TDSDKDAIINCVVSG

-707 SVTSEAVVVSSET
+707 SVTSEAVVVSGET

-734 ITLQDAGA
+734 ITLQDAGE
-742 GFEYQLV
+742 GYEYQLV

-757 SATFSNLKPGTSYVF
+757 SATFNNLEPGSSYVF
-772 VQKDVSGL
+772 VQKDSTSNAL
-780 VSIPVTFMTVSE
+780 STPVTFMTLSE
-792 SPSKSAFTIDYV
+792 SPNESDFTIDYV
-804 NETLSFPAGVNLYAD
+804 NETLSFPAGVDLY
-819 SDCTDQLNGNS
+819 SDKECIQPLNENS
-830 SKLSISISDLIGDT
+830 SKLSISITDLIGDT
-844 QTSVYARYATADP
+844 QTCVYTRYATADP
-857 TDLQSVTVITI
+857 TDLQSVTEVDI
-868 PARPSAPALEG
+868 PARPEG
-879 LTPKVTSTSISFT
+879 PTLDAAGITVTSTSISFT
-892 GESGVAYR
+892 GDSDVSYR
-900 LLANGTE
+900 LLANGAE
-907 VKRIDAGGTLATTFD
+907 VKRIDADGALAITFD

-932 QARREASNSGSGNF
+932 QARREANNAGYGSF

-960 APEAPTLSA
+960 APEAPALSA

-981 TVGFSWKIA
+981 TVGFSWTIA

-995 TIGDYTI
+995 TIGSYTI

-1010 GDPITIDTVDADE
+1010 GDPIKIDTVDADE
-1023 STYETNTATTTELV
+1023 STYETNTAAITELV
-1037 PGQTYEFWLQAA
+1037 PGQIYEFWLQAA

-1055 AESGT
+1055 AESGAV
-1060 IESNKVTIS
+1060 ESSKVTIT

-1097 YADSDCTEQITLDE
+1097 YADSACSEKITLDE
-1111 HHAAS
+1111 HHTAS

-1123 ANETPNS
+1123 ATETPNS

-1137 ADGDTEAVTEIKI
+1137 SGGDTEAVTEIEI
-1150 PERRPVSLDDPLSL
+1150 PKRRSVSLDKPIDLAVS
-1164 KITYESIF
+1164 YNSIR
-1172 IVELAY
+1172 IVDWASDKAE
-1178 ENAQYELIF
+1178 YELKRGDDT
-1187 VGNTINP
+1187 VEP
-1194 TESEITSSGRINIT
+1194 TRQTSDENRINIT
-1208 WDGLESDTT
+1208 WDGLEHSTT
-1217 YTLYKRLNAVEAT
+1217 YILHKRVEAVEAT
-1230 DGQKGSFAAETSRD
+1230 GDNIGSFAAETSRD
-1244 ITTRQAVA
+1244 ITTRQVVA
-1252 STGHIMIPAGP
+1252 STGHIMIPADQ
-1263 SRSRQ
+1263 SNSRQ
-1268 YDLTSLLSGA
+1268 YDLTGPLNGA
-1278 AISSVKETDDP
+1278 AISSVIETDDP
-1289 SSILQF
+1289 SSILRF

-1310 WTTEAGKT
+1310 WTTEAEKT
-1318 ATIRVEAQQ
+1318 ATIRIEAQQ
-1327 PDEGVYLFL
+1327 PNEGDYLFL

-1354 WVRLALDDAQQE
+1354 WVRSALDDAQQE
-1366 QVEQAIG
+1366 QVAQAIG
-1373 ITSDGDTSLETAFAL
+1373 ITPNGDTSLEAAFVL

-1399 TDAAAQ
+1399 IDAAAQ
-1405 AIVFEFPSD
+1405 PIVFEFPSD
-1414 SGIKPGTYSV
+1414 SDIKVGTYSV

-1444 SVTFTTEG
+1444 SVTFTAKG

-1459 AYTAPKPTSHA
+1459 AYTAPEPTSHT
-1470 IVVEQTENGSVSV
+1470 IVVEQTENGTVSV
-1483 AQNAVAGE
+1483 VQNATAGE
-1491 TIIVTPSPIQG
+1491 TITVKPSPTQG

-1511 SNDTDV
+1511 SNGTDV
-1517 PTTSNPDGTYT
+1517 PATPNSDGTYT
-1528 FTMPDADVRIVTTF
+1528 FTMPDADVRIVATF
-1542 TAITPT
+1542 TAITPE
-1548 APTLSAQVGEEPG
+1548 APTLSAQEGEEPG
-1561 TIDVTWTQSTD
+1561 AIDITWTQSTD

-1594 SPFAVEPDQSSYQL
+1594 SPFAIKPDQSSYQL

-1619 QLTSYNHDASAA
+1619 QLTSYNHAASAI
-1631 SNAVSVDL
+1631 SNAVSIDL
-1639 PEPEEPKYTVNIAE
+1639 PEPEEPEYTVNIAE
-1653 EIENGSITISPT
+1653 GIENGSIAVSPT
-1665 MAQEGALV
+1665 KAQEGTHV

-1683 ELDSVDVTDVN
+1683 ELDSVDVTDVK

-1714 SNVNVTAAFKQVD
+1714 SNVNVTAAFKQVE

-1752 NVDAISLKSGAYE
+1752 NVDAISLKTGAYE
-1765 LTEDLS
+1765 LTDDLS
-1771 VANIAQQHNVELMTN
+1771 VGSIADAHDVKLMTN
-1786 ALYIGTDSQ
+1786 TLYIGT
-1795 AATVN
+1795 AATPAEV
-1800 LDLNGYSL
+1800 DLNLRGYSL
-1808 NSDTCAIIVTE
+1808 DADTCAIIVTE
-1819 SSTLNLYDS
+1819 GSTLNLYDS
-1828 GSSATGDDNRVG
+1828 GSSATGDDIRVG

-1862 VGVYGTFNMYGGQIS
+1862 VGVYGTFNMHGGQIS

-1905 ISGNTASTMGG
+1905 ISGNAASTNGG
-1916 GVAVRSAGDSAPAP
+1916 GVAVRSADDSAPAP
-1930 SPMKVEDAEIND
+1930 SPMKVGDAEINN

-1952 AEMSADIDLMST
+1952 AEMSLEIDLMST
-1964 PGTESFD
+1964 PDATSFD
-1971 SSDGTFSLYGGTI
+1971 SSDGTFNLYGGII
-1984 SNNQAPVG
+1984 SNNSAPHG
-1992 AGVHAGGK
+1992 AGIYVGGSINISADATAPEAIN
-2000 VTINA
+2000 VT
-2005 YATFPQAI
+2005 
-2013 TVSANRNDNLYVPA
+2013 ANKSDNLYVPA
-2027 EKTIDLKGAPVSGS
+2027 NRTVTVSGAATS
-2041 NIGVTM
+2041 GSKIGVTM
-2047 ENGSGKF
+2047 EHGSGKF
-2054 AYSDADTAR
+2054 ADATSDIAR
-2063 NALASF
+2063 DALASF
-2069 TSDNGSYYVAS
+2069 TSDNGSYYVTS

-2098 VEIPS
+2098 VEIPGG
-2103 EGGTVTI
+2103 GGTVTI

-2122 ITPVPDEGMTVDE
+2122 ITPLPDEGMTVDE
-2135 VSVVDRD
+2135 VTVVDRD
-2142 GEPIDLVDNGDGT
+2142 GEPIDLVNNGDGT

-2271 STFGPDNPLTREQ
+2271 STFGPDDPLTREQ
-2284 AACVLKNSADKLGID
+2284 AACVLKNSADRLGID

-2307 GYPDADEVSEWAEES
+2307 GYPDAEEVSEWAEES

-2362 SEKA
+2362 SEQA